1 MFEAIIFVSILFVFL
16 TTFIFWCC
24 EKKRD
29 LDTRII
35 GGAFIAYS
43 FISVFTQIY
52 LLPILEISDWDKRIS
67 LQMQLTAL
75 AVGLTAAIIAFRNY
89 QRKSGIEL
97 TYIAKFNEGNFDNQ
111 FCIVNSKDRNITIFR
126 VMIKYKNIS
135 IVLPFEYPISLA
147 GYASILKKFGRV
159 GSFYSYNHHGYF
171 DVQNDDDRHWEHQ
184 MAANDRYYIS
194 VNSGQEILNILAT
207 KEFDVYVSTNMYAS
221 PIKLKQQNIVD
232 IAKNEIHI
240 DEVRYLLEGT
250 NYDKH
255 LEEDFFQTAHEL
267 ELIDENGSFS
277 VQEWN

>member
-16 TTFIFWCC
+16 ATFIFWCC

-35 GGAFIAYS
+35 GGAIIVYC
-43 FISVFTQIY
+43 FISVFTQMY
-52 LLPILEISDWDKRIS
+52 LLPILEIIDWDKRIS

-97 TYIAKFNEGNFDNQ
+97 TYIAKFNEGNSDNQ

-159 GSFYSYNHHGYF
+159 GSFYSYKHHGYF
-171 DVQNDDDRHWEHQ
+171 DVQNDDIHWERQ
-184 MAANDRYYIS
+184 MAANDRYYFS

-207 KEFDVYVSTNMYAS
+207 KKFDVYVSTNMYAS

-232 IAKNEIHI
+232 IPTNEIHI